1 MSNTEINT
9 INAIAGYVPNYFQ
22 SLYLKDKKNCEKQLT
37 EIFNELFQGIDWHFA
52 SQIGCIKNKNE
63 IKIPLDELSYPIALK
78 EVQICPEL
86 QRIFYKFECL
96 TWDEYS
102 LRYLCLCSA
111 TVYTPLINLFEIN
124 KKLFYLLNHYFSIK
138 YNECDPKY
146 YHTGFHVDYM
156 LTKLNHYVYNLS
168 EYDYRLLYLTII
180 FHDALYKAGNDNETV
195 AINTVEK
202 VLEQNKLVT
211 YNEFKNIKQLINST
225 RIGTDI
231 NTLKSIH
238 LADILHDLDYLSFS
252 ESNYVTNSEHIWN
265 ECASILKYNKDLFKM
280 NRANFLSDL
289 LDNINGNLFL
299 TSYFKQ
305 YNKQA
310 IININNEL
318 HSLFE
323 YIVWKEKSDKQ
334 SYERAK
340 QLYKK

>member
-9 INAIAGYVPNYFQ
+9 INTIAGYVPNYFQ
-22 SLYLKDKKNCEKQLT
+22 SSYLKDRKKCEKQLA
-37 EIFNELFQGIDWHFA
+37 EIFNDVFNGIDWNFA
-52 SQIGCIKNKNE
+52 SQIGCIKNKDE
-63 IKIPLDELSYPIALK
+63 IKIPLDELSYPIALR
-78 EVQICPEL
+78 EITICPEL

-96 TWDEYS
+96 AWDENG

-111 TVYTPLINLFEIN
+111 TVYTSLINLFEIN
-124 KKLFYLLNHYFSIK
+124 KKLFYLLSHYFGIE
-138 YNECDPKY
+138 YNEQNPNY

-156 LTKLNHYVYNLS
+156 LTKLNNHVYNLS

-202 VLEQNKLVT
+202 VLEENKLIT
-211 YNEFKNIKQLINST
+211 YNDFKTIKQLINST
-225 RIGTDI
+225 RIGTNI
-231 NTLKSIH
+231 NTIKSIH

-252 ESNYVTNSEHIWN
+252 ESNYLTNSEHIWN
-265 ECASILKYNKDLFKM
+265 ESASILKYNNDLFKN

-310 IININNEL
+310 IININNECN
-318 HSLFE
+318 SLFE
-323 YIVWKEKSDKQ
+323 YIVWKEESEKQ